1 MELDELKQTWS
12 EHARKLDRILSL
24 NLQGLKT
31 AQLDKTRSAL
41 ERFKAFRLFEMLVG
55 ILILIPLGSYIADR
69 ISVPTLA
76 IPALIFAASVLFPA
90 VIGNIRQLI
99 LLGRISYADPVTT
112 IQRKLEEIKLHYL
125 GTIRLPVLML
135 PLYMVYVVIGLNLLF
150 GVDVLAHSDATF
162 LWVNLVV
169 SLVFI
174 APAVWVFR
182 HLSFK
187 NIGNP
192 VIRALVHGGGGK
204 QMIAALEFLKA
215 LQAFEDEEKNGTAT
229 QAMSR

>member
-1 MELDELKQTWS
+1 MELDELKQTWN

-41 ERFKAFRLFEMLVG
+41 GRFKAFRLFEMLVG
-55 ILILIPLGSYIADR
+55 ILVLIPLGSYIADR

-76 IPALIFAASVLFPA
+76 IPALIFAASVLVP
-90 VIGNIRQLI
+90 VIANIRQLI
-99 LLGRISYADPVTT
+99 LLGRIRYADPVTT

-125 GTIRLPVLML
+125 RSFRLPVLML
-135 PLYMVYVVIGLNLLF
+135 PLYMVYVVVGLNLFF
-150 GVDVLAHSDATF
+150 GMDVLAQPNAAY
-162 LWVNLVV
+162 LWANLAF
-169 SLVFI
+169 SLILI
-174 APAVWVFR
+174 APAAWILR
-182 HLSFK
+182 NLSFK
-187 NIGNP
+187 NIDNP
-192 VIRALVHGGGGK
+192 VIRALVHGSGGK

-215 LQAFEDEEKNGTAT
+215 LREFEDEEQNGTAK

>member
-41 ERFKAFRLFEMLVG
+41 GRFKAFRVFEMLVG

-76 IPALIFAASVLFPA
+76 IPALIFAASVFVP
-90 VIGNIRQLI
+90 VIANIRQLI
-99 LLGRISYADPVTT
+99 LLGQINYADPVTT

-125 GTIRLPVLML
+125 RSFRLPVLML
-135 PLYMVYVVIGLNLLF
+135 PLYMAYVVVGLNLLF
-150 GVDVLAHSDATF
+150 GMDVLAQSNAAY
-162 LWVNLVV
+162 LWANLAF
-169 SLVFI
+169 SLILI
-174 APAVWVFR
+174 APAIWVFR
-182 HLSFK
+182 NLSFK
-187 NIGNP
+187 NIDNP
-192 VIRALVHGGGGK
+192 VIRTLVHGSGGK

-215 LQAFEDEEKNGTAT
+215 LREFEDEDKNGVAREM
-229 QAMSR
+229 AR

>member
-24 NLQGLKT
+24 NLLGLKT

-41 ERFKAFRLFEMLVG
+41 GRFKAFRVFETLVG

-69 ISVPTLA
+69 ISIPTLA
-76 IPALIFAASVLFPA
+76 IPALVFAASVLVP
-90 VIGNIRQLI
+90 VIANIRQLI

-125 GTIRLPVLML
+125 RSFWLPVLML
-135 PLYMVYVVIGLNLLF
+135 PLYMAYVVVAFNLLF
-150 GVDVLAHSDATF
+150 GVDIIAHGDATF
-162 LWVNLVV
+162 LWVNLAV
-169 SLVFI
+169 SLVFVV
-174 APAVWVFR
+174 PAVWVLR

-187 NIGNP
+187 NTDNP
-192 VIRALVHGGGGK
+192 VIRALVHGNGGK
-204 QMIAALEFLKA
+204 QMVAALEFLKA
-215 LQAFEDEEKNGTAT
+215 LQKFEEEENGTVG
-229 QAMSR
+229 QAI

>member
-1 MELDELKQTWS
+1 MELDELKQTWN
-12 EHARKLDRILSL
+12 EHARKLDRVLSL

-41 ERFKAFRLFEMLVG
+41 GRFKAFRLFEMLVG
-55 ILILIPLGSYIADR
+55 ILVLIPLGSYIADR

-76 IPALIFAASVLFPA
+76 IPALIFAASVLVP

-125 GTIRLPVLML
+125 RSFRLPVLML
-135 PLYMVYVVIGLNLLF
+135 PLYMVYVVVGLNLLF
-150 GVDVLAHSDATF
+150 GWDILVHGDAAY
-162 LWVNLVV
+162 LWANLVV
-169 SLVFI
+169 SLILI
-174 APAVWVFR
+174 APAVWIFR
-182 HLSFK
+182 NLSFK

-192 VIRALVHGGGGK
+192 VIRALVHGSGGK

-215 LQAFEDEEKNGTAT
+215 LQAFEDEEKNGTAKDV
-229 QAMSR
+229 MSR

>member
-12 EHARKLDRILSL
+12 EHARKLDRVLSL

-41 ERFKAFRLFEMLVG
+41 GRFKAFRVFEMLIG
-55 ILILIPLGSYIADR
+55 ILVLIPLGSYIAGHF
-69 ISVPTLA
+69 SVPTLA
-76 IPALIFAASVLFPA
+76 IPALIFAASVLVP
-90 VIGNIRQLI
+90 VIANIRQLI

-125 GTIRLPVLML
+125 RSFRLPVLML
-135 PLYMVYVVIGLNLLF
+135 PLYMAYVVVAFNLFF
-150 GVDVLAHSDATF
+150 GVDVLAHANAAF
-162 LWVNLVV
+162 LWVNLAV
-169 SLVFI
+169 SLIFV
-174 APAVWVFR
+174 APAVWVLR
-182 HLSFK
+182 NLSFK
-187 NIGNP
+187 NIRHP
-192 VIRALVHGGGGK
+192 VIRVLVHGGGGK

-215 LQAFEDEEKNGTAT
+215 LQAFEDEAKNGTAI